1 MRKTS
6 KNDAST
12 TAAKSMIDAVTEAV
26 IQMCYLE
33 YLV

>member
-12 TAAKSMIDAVTEAV
+12 ATKSMIDAVTEAV